1 MYKDKYLKYKN
12 KYLDLIKN
20 NSQKGGYYLKYNIGD
35 QVYINGK
42 IMTTTDLHNPTQWN
56 TKEIVANNIIGYIMS
71 IYKAETMDYNVYT
84 IKIHDEL
91 YIPEVLEDKISIQP
105 SEIAYAYA
113 QAPNPPSGPGPRG
126 PKGPKSPNNLSYC
139 SKTMMLKYKFNEIY
153 QDNVMNKTITKCKH
167 ILPYIN
173 PYYFNGLAKGFLLS
187 NGIVEFG
194 LYENYVYYLC
204 AVNNVSD
211 FELLTIKNTIDLV
224 IEELRYAEYLNTNNQ
239 NDVYINTLITQYNQ
253 INPQLNQ
260 QINPQLNQQI
270 NPQFNQQIN
279 PQLNQQLNQFNQ
291 VNPNYYNSNN
301 KTNKFVSSLLSQKNN
316 LDKLSEE
323 DEFDEYLK
331 KLRKLM
337 TKFYY
342 KETTKW
348 LEKDKSFLI
357 FQKIKNK
364 ITADYI
370 KEILKEFIKISKD
383 KKKEI
388 FWHELNS
395 DELYDD
401 VKDFIKSKISKLASK
416 KASKKIN

>member
-1 MYKDKYLKYKN
+1 
-12 KYLDLIKN
+12 
-20 NSQKGGYYLKYNIGD
+20 
-35 QVYINGK
+35 
-42 IMTTTDLHNPTQWN
+42 
-56 TKEIVANNIIGYIMS
+56 
-71 IYKAETMDYNVYT
+71 MDYNVYT
-84 IKIHDEL
+84 IKITDEL
-91 YIPEVLEDKISIQP
+91 YIPEVLEDKISIYP
-105 SEIAYAYA
+105 VESMYAYA
-113 QAPNPPSGPGPRG
+113 QASNPINPPSGPGSRG
-126 PKGPKSPNNLSYC
+126 PKGPKNPNNISYC

-153 QDNVMNKTITKCKH
+153 QDNVMNKTISKCKH

-173 PYYFNGLAKGFLLS
+173 PYYVIGLAKGFLLS
-187 NGIVEFG
+187 TGIVEFG
-194 LYENYVYYLC
+194 IYDNYVYYLC

-260 QINPQLNQQI
+260 QINPQLN
-270 NPQFNQQIN
+270 PQLNQQIN
-279 PQLNQQLNQFNQ
+279 PQLNSQLNPQI
-291 VNPNYYNSNN
+291 NPNYYNPNN
-301 KTNKFVSSLLSQKNN
+301 KTNNFVSSLLSQKNN

-348 LEKDKSFLI
+348 LEKDKSFLE
-357 FQKIKNK
+357 FQKIENK
-364 ITADYI
+364 INTDYI

>member
-12 KYLDLIKN
+12 KYLDLKIN
-20 NSQKGGYYLKYNIGD
+20 NNQKGGYTLKYNIGD

-71 IYKAETMDYNVYT
+71 IYRVETMDYNVYT
-84 IKIHDEL
+84 IKITDEL
-91 YIPEVLEDKISIQP
+91 YIPEVLEDKISIYP
-105 SEIAYAYA
+105 VESMYAYA
-113 QAPNPPSGPGPRG
+113 QASNPINPPSGPGSRG
-126 PKGPKSPNNLSYC
+126 PKGPKNPNNISYC

-153 QDNVMNKTITKCKH
+153 QDNVMNKTISKCKH

-173 PYYFNGLAKGFLLS
+173 PYYVIGLAKGFLLS
-187 NGIVEFG
+187 TGIVEFG
-194 LYENYVYYLC
+194 IYDNYVYYLC

-253 INPQLNQ
+253 INPQINPQINQQLNP
-260 QINPQLNQQI
+260 QINPQLN
-270 NPQFNQQIN
+270 
-279 PQLNQQLNQFNQ
+279 
-291 VNPNYYNSNN
+291 PNYYIPNN
-301 KTNKFVSSLLSQKNN
+301 KTNNFVSSLLSQKNN

-348 LEKDKSFLI
+348 LEKDKSFLE
-357 FQKIKNK
+357 FQKIENK
-364 ITADYI
+364 INTDYI

-401 VKDFIKSKISKLASK
+401 VKDFIKSKISKLIIKKSSK

>member
-20 NSQKGGYYLKYNIGD
+20 NNQKGGYYLKYNIGD

-71 IYKAETMDYNVYT
+71 IYKAETMDYYVYT

-91 YIPEVLEDKISIQP
+91 YIPEILEDKISIQP

-126 PKGPKSPNNLSYC
+126 PRKNSGGPNNLSYC

-153 QDNVMNKTITKCKH
+153 QDNVMNKTITKCRH
-167 ILPYIN
+167 MLPNIN

-194 LYENYVYYLC
+194 VYDNYVYYLC
-204 AVNNVSD
+204 AVNNISD
-211 FELLTIKNTIDLV
+211 FELLTIKNTIDLF

-253 INPQLNQ
+253 INPVINQQINPVINQ
-260 QINPQLNQQI
+260 QINPQI
-270 NPQFNQQIN
+270 NQFNQQIN
-279 PQLNQQLNQFNQ
+279 P
-291 VNPNYYNSNN
+291 NYYNPTN
-301 KTNKFVSSLLSQKNN
+301 KTNKFVNSLLTQKNN

-323 DEFDEYLK
+323 EEFDEYLK

-342 KETTKW
+342 KETVKW
-348 LEKDKSFLI
+348 LEKDKSFLE

-370 KEILKEFIKISKD
+370 KEILKEFIKNSKD

-401 VKDFIKSKISKLASK
+401 VKDFIKLKISKLK
-416 KASKKIN
+416 KVSKKIN

>member
-12 KYLDLIKN
+12 KYLDLKIN
-20 NSQKGGYYLKYNIGD
+20 NNQKGGYTLKYNIGD

-71 IYKAETMDYNVYT
+71 IYRGDTMEYNIYT
-84 IKIHDEL
+84 IKITDNL
-91 YIPEVLEDKISIQP
+91 YIPEVLEDKLSIYP
-105 SEIAYAYA
+105 VESMYAYA
-113 QAPNPPSGPGPRG
+113 QAPNPPNPPSGPGPRG
-126 PKGPKSPNNLSYC
+126 PKGPKNPNNISYC

-173 PYYFNGLAKGFLLS
+173 PYYTIGLAKGFLLS

-194 LYENYVYYLC
+194 IYDNYVYYLC

-211 FELLTIKNTIDLV
+211 FELLTIKNAIDIV

-253 INPQLNQ
+253 INPVQYNQ
-260 QINPQLNQQI
+260 MNQINPVQYNQINQI
-270 NPQFNQQIN
+270 NPVQYNQ
-279 PQLNQQLNQFNQ
+279 
-291 VNPNYYNSNN
+291 NN
-301 KTNKFVSSLLSQKNN
+301 NTNKFVNSLLSQKNN

-348 LEKDKSFLI
+348 LEKDKSFLE

-370 KEILKEFIKISKD
+370 KEILKEFIKNSKD

-401 VKDFIKSKISKLASK
+401 VKDFIKSKILKLIIKKSSK
-416 KASKKIN
+416 KASKKN